1 MLSIANHAHSAH
13 RNNHINE
20 PVHSSQYESP
30 LEAIGNAMDTNSHL
44 SKAREMIQGIYG
56 KKKKKDNNFSIVE
69 PRSEEVR
76 PNGINPSSNMMH

>member
-1 MLSIANHAHSAH
+1 MLSIANHAHSDNTA
-13 RNNHINE
+13 NNINE
-20 PVHSSQYESP
+20 PRQYESP

-69 PRSEEVR
+69 PRQE
-76 PNGINPSSNMMH
+76 

>member
-1 MLSIANHAHSAH
+1 MLSIANHAHS
-13 RNNHINE
+13 NNTANNINE
-20 PVHSSQYESP
+20 PLNNSQYESP

-69 PRSEEVR
+69 PRQE
-76 PNGINPSSNMMH
+76 